1 MDDENE
7 NGGVIEEDYYTF
19 LNVPKNATSDE
30 INNAYRRLSRLYHP
44 DKHVDPI
51 QKKEAETLFNKTKR
65 AYEVLNDPHQRAIY
79 DSLGIRGL
87 ETEGWEI
94 VQRTKTPQEI
104 REEYERLAREREE
117 RRLQQRTNPKG
128 SVTVNINA
136 TDIFNRY
143 DEDYD
148 YDELEPHTI
157 PFIEVSGMSFVQS
170 IEAPLTLR
178 DTVIM
183 AGNLST
189 HNGTGTG
196 SINVS
201 LRRLLSEKGWVEFD
215 VGAGNGPVFSLKG
228 FRTLTKRMFVNMSMV
243 FQFTSHGI
251 RPSLVTSIANQLD
264 KNTVGYLTWKAGAQ
278 SAMSTVLVR
287 DTPTSHTS
295 ISLQFGIP
303 HTYLSLTYTH
313 KLEDYELKLR
323 GALKAGTFGT
333 VLEYGAEKKIS
344 QHSSVAA
351 TVAVG
356 VPSGVTLVVKLV
368 RASQTYSF
376 PIHLSEE
383 IVPSPVFYA
392 TVVPIVVYGVVK
404 RLVIDPI
411 VKDQQE
417 REKEKRRESNKTRM
431 AEKKREAH
439 AAVNL
444 MRNTYE
450 RIRNE
455 EDGKKGLVIIKA
467 LYGRLFMISS
477 INNPPSNS
485 ETEREHYS
493 TDDEVI
499 EVTVPLQCLVKD
511 SKLSLH
517 DASKSQL
524 PGFYD
529 PCVGEE
535 KVLMVQYLYHA
546 LLHEVTVGDTETL
559 RIPKQTHRV
568 NPT

>member
-7 NGGVIEEDYYTF
+7 SGTVIEEDYYTF
-19 LNVPKNATSDE
+19 LNVSKNATNDE
-30 INNAYRRLSRLYHP
+30 INNAYRRLSKVYHP

-51 QKKEAETLFNKTKR
+51 EKKEAEHLFNKTKR
-65 AYEVLNDPHQRAIY
+65 AYEVLSDPHQRAIY

-104 REEYERLAREREE
+104 REEYERLARERDE

-143 DEDYD
+143 DEEFD
-148 YDELEPHTI
+148 YDELGPRAI

-178 DTVIM
+178 DTVVM

-189 HNGTGTG
+189 HNGTGSG

-201 LRRLLSEKGWVEFD
+201 LRRLLSEKGWIEFD
-215 VGAGNGPVFSLKG
+215 LGAGNGPVFSVKG
-228 FRTLTKRMFVNMSMV
+228 FRTLTKRMFINMSTV

-251 RPSLVTSIANQLD
+251 RPSLVTSLANQLD

-278 SAMSTVLVR
+278 SAMSTVIVR
-287 DTPTSHTS
+287 DTPRSHTS
-295 ISLQFGIP
+295 VSLQFGIP
-303 HTYLSLTYTH
+303 HTYISLTYTH
-313 KLEDYELKLR
+313 KLEEYELKLR

-333 VLEYGAEKKIS
+333 VLEYGAEKKVS

-368 RASQTYSF
+368 RSNQTYSF

-392 TVVPIVVYGVVK
+392 TAVPIVVYGVVK

-411 VKDQQE
+411 LKDQKE
-417 REKEKRRESNKTRM
+417 REKEKRRESNKARM
-431 AEKKREAH
+431 AEKKREAQ
-439 AAVNL
+439 ASVSL
-444 MRNTYE
+444 MRNTFA
-450 RIRNE
+450 RIRSE
-455 EDGKKGLVIIKA
+455 EEVRKGLVIVKA
-467 LYGRLFMISS
+467 LYGRSLVVSTFGNPSS
-477 INNPPSNS
+477 GEKDS
-485 ETEREHYS
+485 EREQTS
-493 TDDEVI
+493 VDDDVI
-499 EVTVPLQCLVKD
+499 DVTIPLQCL
-511 SKLSLH
+511 
-517 DASKSQL
+517 SQL

-529 PCVGEE
+529 PCVGED
-535 KVLMVQYLYHA
+535 KVLMVQYLYHTH
-546 LLHEVTVGDTETL
+546 LHEVTVGDTETL